1 MDSNIFDL
9 IKKAN
14 DTTLNRHGNLITLER
29 AVFLSWWCD
38 KGDCA
43 FCYMSTQKN
52 KIKDPKKARRNV
64 YNIYAEAEMCKRLD
78 WNIEF
83 LSGGYES
90 FTTQEIKEI
99 ATTIK
104 DITGDG
110 VWLNTGITDEL
121 GEYGSEIK
129 GITGAVEVANPE
141 IHERVCPDELGEYG
155 SEIKGITGAVEVA
168 NPEIHERVCPSKKLE
183 DISNMLDVAGD
194 LGFKKAITVIL
205 GLGETLEDVGYLMDY
220 IRDHKIDRVIFYSL
234 NPHKETIYANSSQPA
249 SLYYA
254 QVVAQV
260 RLAFPDIE
268 IICGTWIDNL
278 ANIGILILSGANGI
292 TKFPLFKMFGTKY
305 GKRVEEEVKWAGREL
320 KGTFTDKT
328 QLGPEKSEVSP
339 DLDKFIKRYVK
350 ESLKNKY

>member
-1 MDSNIFDL
+1 MDPDIFDL
-9 IKKAN
+9 MKKAN
-14 DTTLNRHGNLITLER
+14 KTTLEKHGNLITLER

-52 KIKDPKKARRNV
+52 KIKDPAKARRNMN
-64 YNIYAEAEMCKRLD
+64 NIFAEAEMCKRLD

-90 FTTQEIKEI
+90 FTTQEIKHI

-121 GEYGSEIK
+121 
-129 GITGAVEVANPE
+129 A
-141 IHERVCPDELGEYG
+141 EYG

-168 NPEIHERVCPSKKLE
+168 NPEIHERVCPSKKLD
-183 DISNMLDVAGD
+183 DISNMLDTAHD
-194 LGFKKAITVIL
+194 LGFKKAITIIL
-205 GLGETLEDVGYLMDY
+205 GLGETLDDVDY
-220 IRDHKIDRVIFYSL
+220 IIDYIKDHKIDRVIFYSL
-234 NPHKETIYANSSQPA
+234 NPHKETIYADSSQPA

-254 QVVAQV
+254 QVVSQV

-328 QLGPEKSEVSP
+328 KLGP
-339 DLDKFIKRYVK
+339 
-350 ESLKNKY
+350 

>member
-1 MDSNIFDL
+1 MINMESDMFEL
-9 IKKAN
+9 ISKAN
-14 DTTLNRHGNLITLER
+14 DLTLKKHGNLITLER

-52 KIKDPKKARRNV
+52 KIKDPSKARRNV
-64 YNIYAEAEMCKRLD
+64 NNIYAEAEMCKRLD

-121 GEYGSEIK
+121 SEF
-129 GITGAVEVANPE
+129 GP
-141 IHERVCPDELGEYG
+141 
-155 SEIKGITGAVEVA
+155 EIKGITGAVEVA
-168 NPEIHERVCPSKKLE
+168 NPEIHERVCPSKKLD
-183 DISNMLDVAGD
+183 DISNMLDVSGD
-194 LGFKKAITVIL
+194 LGFKKAITIIL
-205 GLGETLEDVGYLMDY
+205 GLGETLDDVDYVIDY

-254 QVVAQV
+254 QVVSRV
-260 RLAFPDIE
+260 RLAFPEIE

-320 KGTFTDKT
+320 KGTFTNKEM
-328 QLGPEKSEVSP
+328 LGPEKSEIDSE
-339 DLDKFIKRYVK
+339 LDRFIKRYVK

>member
-14 DTTLNRHGNLITLER
+14 ETTLKNHGSLITLER

-43 FCYMSTQKN
+43 FCYMSTQKE
-52 KIKDPKKARRNV
+52 KIKDPKKARRNI

-90 FTTQEIKEI
+90 FSTQEIKEI

-104 DITGDG
+104 NITGDG

-121 GEYGSEIK
+121 SEYGSEIK

-141 IHERVCPDELGEYG
+141 IHQ
-155 SEIKGITGAVEVA
+155 K
-168 NPEIHERVCPSKKLE
+168 VCPSKRLE

-194 LGFKKAITVIL
+194 LGFKKAITIIL
-205 GLGETLEDVGYLMDY
+205 GLGETLNDVDY
-220 IRDHKIDRVIFYSL
+220 IIDYIKDHKIDRVIFYSL

-305 GKRVEEEVKWAGREL
+305 GKRVEEEVKWAGRDL
-320 KGTFTDKT
+320 KGTFTDKNM
-328 QLGPEKSEVSP
+328 LGPQKSEVSP
-339 DLDKFIKRYVK
+339 ELDKFIKRYVK

>member
-9 IKKAN
+9 IKNAN
-14 DTTLNRHGNLITLER
+14 EITLKKHGNLITLER

-52 KIKDPKKARRNV
+52 KIKDPTKARRNIN
-64 YNIYAEAEMCKRLD
+64 NILAETEMCRRLD

-83 LSGGYES
+83 LSGGYKS
-90 FTTQEIKEI
+90 FTTQEIKQI
-99 ATTIK
+99 ATDIK

-121 GEYGSEIK
+121 NEYGSEIK
-129 GITGAVEVANPE
+129 GITGAIEVANPE
-141 IHERVCPDELGEYG
+141 IHE
-155 SEIKGITGAVEVA
+155 K
-168 NPEIHERVCPSKKLE
+168 VCPSKKLD

-194 LGFKKAITVIL
+194 LGFKKAITIIL
-205 GLGETLEDVGYLMDY
+205 GLGETLDDVDYLIDY
-220 IRDHKIDRVIFYSL
+220 IKDHNIDRVIFYSL
-234 NPHKETIYANSSQPA
+234 NPHKETVYANSSQPA

-292 TKFPLFKMFGTKY
+292 TKFPLFKMFATKY

-320 KGTFTDKT
+320 KGTFTDKNM
-328 QLGPEKSEVSP
+328 LGPQKSEVNP
-339 DLDKFIKRYVK
+339 ELDKFIKRYVK

>member
-14 DTTLNRHGNLITLER
+14 ETTLNKHGDLITLER

-43 FCYMSTQKN
+43 FCYMSTQKD
-52 KIKDPKKARRNV
+52 KIKDSAKARRNIS
-64 YNIYAEAEMCKRLD
+64 NIYAEAEMCKRLD

-90 FTTQEIKEI
+90 FTTQEIKQI

-110 VWLNTGITDEL
+110 VWLNTGITDDLE
-121 GEYGSEIK
+121 EYGSEIK
-129 GITGAVEVANPE
+129 GITGAVEVANPK
-141 IHERVCPDELGEYG
+141 IHE
-155 SEIKGITGAVEVA
+155 
-168 NPEIHERVCPSKKLE
+168 NVCPSKKLD
-183 DISNMLDVAGD
+183 DISNMLDVAND
-194 LGFKKAITVIL
+194 LGFKKAITIIL
-205 GLGETLEDVGYLMDY
+205 GLGETLSDVDYIIDY

-305 GKRVEEEVKWAGREL
+305 GKRVEEEVKWAGRQL

-339 DLDKFIKRYVK
+339 ELDKFIKRYIK

>member
-1 MDSNIFDL
+1 MDSNIFDQ

-14 DTTLNRHGNLITLER
+14 EITLKNHGDLISLER

-43 FCYMSTQKN
+43 FCYMSTQKE
-52 KIKDPKKARRNV
+52 KIKDPKKARRNIN
-64 YNIYAEAEMCKRLD
+64 NIYAEAEMCRRLD

-104 DITGDG
+104 SITGEG
-110 VWLNTGITDEL
+110 VWLNTGITDDLAEFS
-121 GEYGSEIK
+121 SEIK
-129 GITGAVEVANPE
+129 GITGAVEVANPD
-141 IHERVCPDELGEYG
+141 IH
-155 SEIKGITGAVEVA
+155 
-168 NPEIHERVCPSKKLE
+168 NRVCPSKKLE

-194 LGFKKAITVIL
+194 LGFKKAITIIL
-205 GLGETLEDVGYLMDY
+205 GLGETLDDISYLIDY
-220 IRDHKIDRVIFYSL
+220 IKNHNIDRVIFYSL

-254 QVVAQV
+254 QVVSQI

-305 GKRVEEEVKWAGREL
+305 GKRVEEEVKWAGRQL
-320 KGTFTDKT
+320 KGTFTDKSK
-328 QLGPEKSEVSP
+328 LGPNQSEVSP

>member
-14 DTTLNRHGNLITLER
+14 EITLKNHGNLITLER

-43 FCYMSTQKN
+43 FCYMSTQKD
-52 KIKDPKKARRNV
+52 KIKDPKKARRNIS
-64 YNIYAEAEMCKRLD
+64 NIYAEAEMCKRLD

-90 FTTQEIKEI
+90 FTTQEIKTI

-129 GITGAVEVANPE
+129 GITGAVEVANTE
-141 IHERVCPDELGEYG
+141 IH
-155 SEIKGITGAVEVA
+155 
-168 NPEIHERVCPSKKLE
+168 NRVCPSKKLS

-194 LGFKKAITVIL
+194 LGFKKAITIIL
-205 GLGETLEDVGYLMDY
+205 GLGETLEDTDY
-220 IRDHKIDRVIFYSL
+220 IIDYIKDHKIDRVIFYSL

-254 QVVAQV
+254 QVVARV
-260 RLAFPDIE
+260 RLEFPEIE

-320 KGTFTDKT
+320 KGTFTDKNM
-328 QLGPEKSEVSP
+328 LGPQESEVSP
-339 DLDKFIKRYVK
+339 ELNKFIKRYVK

>member
-1 MDSNIFDL
+1 MDFDL

-14 DTTLNRHGNLITLER
+14 EITLKNHGNLITLER

-43 FCYMSTQKN
+43 FCYMSTQKE
-52 KIKDPKKARRNV
+52 KIKDPQKARRNIN
-64 YNIYAEAEMCKRLD
+64 NIFAEAEMCKRLD

-90 FTTQEIKEI
+90 FTTQEIKNI
-99 ATTIK
+99 AEKIK
-104 DITGDG
+104 NITGDG

-121 GEYGSEIK
+121 SEYESEIK
-129 GITGAVEVANPE
+129 GITGAVEVANPK
-141 IHERVCPDELGEYG
+141 IH
-155 SEIKGITGAVEVA
+155 KK
-168 NPEIHERVCPSKKLE
+168 VCPSKKLD

-194 LGFKKAITVIL
+194 LGFKKAITIIL
-205 GLGETLEDVGYLMDY
+205 GLGETLEDVGYIIDY
-220 IRDHKIDRVIFYSL
+220 IKEHKIDRVIFYSL

-254 QVVAQV
+254 QVVSQI
-260 RLAFPDIE
+260 RLAFPNIE

-320 KGTFTDKT
+320 KGTFTDKGK
-328 QLGPEKSEVSP
+328 LGPEKSEISP

>member
-14 DTTLNRHGNLITLER
+14 EITLKQHGNLITLER

-43 FCYMSTQKN
+43 FCYMSTQKD
-52 KIKDPKKARRNV
+52 KIKDPKKARRNIS
-64 YNIYAEAEMCKRLD
+64 NIYAEAEMCKRLD

-90 FTTQEIKEI
+90 FTTQEIKDI

-104 DITGDG
+104 NITGDG

-121 GEYGSEIK
+121 NEYGSEIK
-129 GITGAVEVANPE
+129 GITGAVEVANPQ
-141 IHERVCPDELGEYG
+141 IHE
-155 SEIKGITGAVEVA
+155 K
-168 NPEIHERVCPSKKLE
+168 VCPSKKLD
-183 DISNMLDVAGD
+183 DISNMLDTAGD
-194 LGFKKAITVIL
+194 YGFKKAITIIL
-205 GLGETLEDVGYLMDY
+205 GLGETLEDVQYIIDY
-220 IRDHKIDRVIFYSL
+220 IKDHNIDRVIFYSL

-305 GKRVEEEVKWAGREL
+305 GKRVEEEVKWAGRDL

-328 QLGPEKSEVSP
+328 KLGPKKSEVSP

>member
-14 DTTLNRHGNLITLER
+14 ETTLNRHGNLITLER

-141 IHERVCPDELGEYG
+141 IHERVCP
-155 SEIKGITGAVEVA
+155 
-168 NPEIHERVCPSKKLE
+168 SKKLE

-234 NPHKETIYANSSQPA
+234 NPHKETVYANSSQPA

-292 TKFPLFKMFGTKY
+292 NKFPLFKMFGTKY

>member
-1 MDSNIFDL
+1 MDFDL

-14 DTTLNRHGNLITLER
+14 EITLKNHGNLITLER

-43 FCYMSTQKN
+43 FCYMSTQKE
-52 KIKDPKKARRNV
+52 KIKDPQKARRNIN
-64 YNIYAEAEMCKRLD
+64 NIFAEAEMCKRLD

-90 FTTQEIKEI
+90 FTTQEIKNI
-99 ATTIK
+99 AEKIK
-104 DITGDG
+104 NITGDG

-121 GEYGSEIK
+121 SEYESEIK
-129 GITGAVEVANPE
+129 GITGAVEVANPK
-141 IHERVCPDELGEYG
+141 IH
-155 SEIKGITGAVEVA
+155 KK
-168 NPEIHERVCPSKKLE
+168 VCPSKKLD

-194 LGFKKAITVIL
+194 LGFKKAITIIL
-205 GLGETLEDVGYLMDY
+205 GLGETLEDVGYIIDY
-220 IRDHKIDRVIFYSL
+220 IKEHKIDRVIFYSL

-254 QVVAQV
+254 QVVSQI
-260 RLAFPDIE
+260 RLAFPNIE

-320 KGTFTDKT
+320 KGTFTDKEK
-328 QLGPEKSEVSP
+328 LGPEKSEISP

>member
-1 MDSNIFDL
+1 MDSNIFEL

-14 DTTLNRHGNLITLER
+14 DTTLKNHGNLITLER

-43 FCYMSTQKN
+43 FCYMSTQKE
-52 KIKDPKKARRNV
+52 KIKDPKKARRNIN
-64 YNIYAEAEMCKRLD
+64 NIYAEAEMCKRLD

-90 FTTQEIKEI
+90 FSTQEIKEI

-104 DITGDG
+104 DITGNG

-121 GEYGSEIK
+121 SEYGSEIQ

-141 IHERVCPDELGEYG
+141 IHQ
-155 SEIKGITGAVEVA
+155 K
-168 NPEIHERVCPSKKLE
+168 VCPSKKLE

-194 LGFKKAITVIL
+194 LGFKKAITIIL
-205 GLGETLEDVGYLMDY
+205 GLGETLDDVNYIIDY
-220 IRDHKIDRVIFYSL
+220 IKDHKIDRVIFYSL

-260 RLAFPDIE
+260 RLAFPNIE

-305 GKRVEEEVKWAGREL
+305 GKRVEEEVKWAGRNL
-320 KGTFTDKT
+320 KGTFTDKNM
-328 QLGPEKSEVSP
+328 LGPQKSEVSP
-339 DLDKFIKRYVK
+339 ELDKFIKRYVK

>member
-14 DTTLNRHGNLITLER
+14 KTTLNKHGDLITLER
-29 AVFLSWWCD
+29 AIFLSWWCD

-52 KIKDPKKARRNV
+52 KIKNPQKARRNV
-64 YNIYAEAEMCKRLD
+64 NNIYAEAEMCKRLD

-90 FTTQEIKEI
+90 FTTSEIKKI

-104 DITGDG
+104 NITGEG

-121 GEYGSEIK
+121 EEYGSEIK
-129 GITGAVEVANPE
+129 GITGALEVANPK
-141 IHERVCPDELGEYG
+141 IHE
-155 SEIKGITGAVEVA
+155 S
-168 NPEIHERVCPSKKLE
+168 VCPSKKIE

-205 GLGETLEDVGYLMDY
+205 GLGETLSDLDYLIDY
-220 IRDHKIDRVIFYSL
+220 IKDHKIDRVIFYSL
-234 NPHKETIYANSSQPA
+234 NPHKDTIYANSSQPA

-254 QVVAQV
+254 QVVTHV

-305 GKRVEEEVKWAGREL
+305 GKRVEEEVKWSGRKL
-320 KGTFTDKT
+320 KGTFTDKN
-328 QLGPEKSEVSP
+328 QLGPQKSEFTP
-339 DLDKFIKRYVK
+339 ELDKFIKRYVK

>member
-14 DTTLNRHGNLITLER
+14 EITLKNHGNLITLER

-43 FCYMSTQKN
+43 FCYMSTQKD
-52 KIKDPKKARRNV
+52 KIKDPKKARRNIS
-64 YNIYAEAEMCKRLD
+64 NIYAEAEMCKRLD

-90 FTTQEIKEI
+90 FTTQEIKTI

-141 IHERVCPDELGEYG
+141 IHNRF
-155 SEIKGITGAVEVA
+155 
-168 NPEIHERVCPSKKLE
+168 CPSKKLS

-194 LGFKKAITVIL
+194 LGFKKAITIIL
-205 GLGETLEDVGYLMDY
+205 GLGETLEDTDY
-220 IRDHKIDRVIFYSL
+220 IIDYIKDHKIDRVIFYSL

-254 QVVAQV
+254 QVVARV
-260 RLAFPDIE
+260 RLEFPEIE

-320 KGTFTDKT
+320 KGTFTDKNM
-328 QLGPEKSEVSP
+328 LGPQESEVSP
-339 DLDKFIKRYVK
+339 ELNKFIKRYVK

>member
-9 IKKAN
+9 IKNAN
-14 DTTLNRHGNLITLER
+14 ETTLKRHGNLITLER

-64 YNIYAEAEMCKRLD
+64 SNIYAEAEMCRRLD

-99 ATTIK
+99 ASTIK

-121 GEYGSEIK
+121 NQYS
-129 GITGAVEVANPE
+129 
-141 IHERVCPDELGEYG
+141 D
-155 SEIKGITGAVEVA
+155 EIKGITGAVEVA
-168 NPEIHERVCPSKKLE
+168 NPEIHERVCPSKKLD

-194 LGFKKAITVIL
+194 LGFKKAITIIL
-205 GLGETLEDVGYLMDY
+205 GLGETLEDVNYIIDY
-220 IRDHKIDRVIFYSL
+220 IKDHKIDRVIFYSL
-234 NPHKETIYANSSQPA
+234 NPHKETIYADSSQPA

-254 QVVAQV
+254 QVVSQV

-320 KGTFTDKT
+320 KGTFTDKAK
-328 QLGPEKSEVSP
+328 LGPEKSEVSP
-339 DLDKFIKRYVK
+339 DLDKFVKRYVK

>member
-1 MDSNIFDL
+1 MESNIFDL

-14 DTTLNRHGNLITLER
+14 SITLKNHGDLITLER

-43 FCYMSTQKN
+43 FCYMSTQKE
-52 KIKDPKKARRNV
+52 KIKDPTKARRNV
-64 YNIYAEAEMCKRLD
+64 NNILAEAEMCKRLD

-90 FTTQEIKEI
+90 FTTQEIKDI
-99 ATTIK
+99 ATNIK
-104 DITGDG
+104 NITGDG
-110 VWLNTGITDEL
+110 VWLNTGITDDLAEF
-121 GEYGSEIK
+121 GSEIT

-141 IHERVCPDELGEYG
+141 IHERVF
-155 SEIKGITGAVEVA
+155 T
-168 NPEIHERVCPSKKLE
+168 SKKLV
-183 DISNMLDVAGD
+183 DISHMLDTAGD
-194 LGFKKAITVIL
+194 LGFKKAITIIL
-205 GLGETLEDVGYLMDY
+205 GLGETLDDVDYLIDY
-220 IRDHKIDRVIFYSL
+220 IKDHRIDRVIFYSL

-305 GKRVEEEVKWAGREL
+305 GKRVEEEVKWAGRQL
-320 KGTFTDKT
+320 KGTFTDKEK
-328 QLGPEKSEVSP
+328 LGPKESEVSP

-350 ESLKNKY
+350 ESLKNKYQ

>member
-9 IKKAN
+9 IKNAN
-14 DTTLNRHGNLITLER
+14 ETTLKRHGNLITLER

-52 KIKDPKKARRNV
+52 KIKNPKKARRNV
-64 YNIYAEAEMCKRLD
+64 SNIYAEAEMCRRLE

-99 ATTIK
+99 ASTIK

-121 GEYGSEIK
+121 NQYS
-129 GITGAVEVANPE
+129 
-141 IHERVCPDELGEYG
+141 D
-155 SEIKGITGAVEVA
+155 EIKGITGAVEVA
-168 NPEIHERVCPSKKLE
+168 NPEIHERVCPSKKLD

-194 LGFKKAITVIL
+194 LGFKKAITIIL
-205 GLGETLEDVGYLMDY
+205 GLGETLEDVNYIIDY
-220 IRDHKIDRVIFYSL
+220 IKDHKIDRVIFYSL
-234 NPHKETIYANSSQPA
+234 NPHKETIYADSSQPA

-254 QVVAQV
+254 QVVSQV

-320 KGTFTDKT
+320 KGTFTDKAK
-328 QLGPEKSEVSP
+328 LGPEKSEVSP

>member
-1 MDSNIFDL
+1 MKKMDYNTFDL

-14 DTTLNRHGNLITLER
+14 EITLKNHGDLVTLER

-52 KIKDPKKARRNV
+52 KIKDPTKARRNIS
-64 YNIYAEAEMCKRLD
+64 NIYAEAEMCKRLD

-90 FTTQEIKEI
+90 FTTSEIKEI
-99 ATTIK
+99 ASTIK

-121 GEYGSEIK
+121 EEFSSEIK

-141 IHERVCPDELGEYG
+141 IH
-155 SEIKGITGAVEVA
+155 
-168 NPEIHERVCPSKKLE
+168 NRVCPSKSLD
-183 DISNMLDVAGD
+183 DISNMLDTAGD
-194 LGFKKAITVIL
+194 LGFKKAITIIL
-205 GLGETLEDVGYLMDY
+205 GLGETLEDVEYVIDY
-220 IRDHKIDRVIFYSL
+220 IKEHKIDRVIFYSL
-234 NPHKETIYANSSQPA
+234 NPHKETIYADSCQPA

-254 QVVAQV
+254 QVVARV
-260 RLAFPDIE
+260 RLEFPDIE

-305 GKRVEEEVKWAGREL
+305 GKRVEEEVKWTGRRL
-320 KGTFTDKT
+320 KGTFTDKDM
-328 QLGPEKSEVSP
+328 LGSEKSEISP

>member
-14 DTTLNRHGNLITLER
+14 AITLDKHGDLITLER

-52 KIKDPKKARRNV
+52 KIRDPKKARRNV
-64 YNIYAEAEMCKRLD
+64 NNIYAEAEMCRRLD

-90 FTTQEIKEI
+90 FTIPEIKEI

-104 DITGDG
+104 NITEDG

-121 GEYGSEIK
+121 EEFGSEIK
-129 GITGAVEVANPE
+129 GITGAVEVANPG
-141 IHERVCPDELGEYG
+141 IHE
-155 SEIKGITGAVEVA
+155 K
-168 NPEIHERVCPSKKLE
+168 VCPSKKLD
-183 DISNMLDVAGD
+183 DISNMLDVAND
-194 LGFKKAITVIL
+194 LGFKKAITIIL
-205 GLGETLEDVGYLMDY
+205 GLGETLDDVDY
-220 IRDHKIDRVIFYSL
+220 IIDYIKDHNIDRVIFYSL

-305 GKRVEEEVKWAGREL
+305 GKRVEEEVKWAGRQL
-320 KGTFTDKT
+320 KGTFTDKNM
-328 QLGPEKSEVSP
+328 LGPEKSEFDP
-339 DLDKFIKRYVK
+339 ELDKFIKRYIK

>member
-9 IKKAN
+9 IKNAN
-14 DTTLNRHGNLITLER
+14 ETTLKNHGDLITLER

-43 FCYMSTQKN
+43 FCYMSTQKD
-52 KIKDPKKARRNV
+52 KIKDPAKARRNV
-64 YNIYAEAEMCKRLD
+64 SNIYAEAEMCKRLD

-83 LSGGYES
+83 LSGGYKS
-90 FTTQEIKEI
+90 FTTQEIKDI

-110 VWLNTGITDEL
+110 VWLNTGITDDL
-121 GEYGSEIK
+121 DQYGSEIK

-141 IHERVCPDELGEYG
+141 IH
-155 SEIKGITGAVEVA
+155 
-168 NPEIHERVCPSKKLE
+168 NRVCPSKKLE
-183 DISNMLDVAGD
+183 DISNMLDIAGD
-194 LGFKKAITVIL
+194 LGFKKAITIIL
-205 GLGETLEDVGYLMDY
+205 GLGETLDDVDY
-220 IRDHKIDRVIFYSL
+220 IITYIKDHKIDRVIFYSL
-234 NPHKETIYANSSQPA
+234 NPHKETVYANSSQPA

-305 GKRVEEEVKWAGREL
+305 GKRVEEEVKWAGRQL
-320 KGTFTDKT
+320 KGTFTDKSK
-328 QLGPEKSEVSP
+328 LGPEQSEVSP
-339 DLDKFIKRYVK
+339 DLDRFIKRYVK

>member
-9 IKKAN
+9 IKDAN
-14 DTTLNRHGNLITLER
+14 DITLKKHGNLITLER

-43 FCYMSTQKN
+43 FCYMSTQKE
-52 KIKDPKKARRNV
+52 KIKDPKKARRNIS
-64 YNIYAEAEMCKRLD
+64 NIYAEAEMCKRLD

-104 DITGDG
+104 NITGDG
-110 VWLNTGITDEL
+110 VWLNTGITEEL
-121 GEYGSEIK
+121 NEYGSEIK
-129 GITGAVEVANPE
+129 GITGAVEVANPQ
-141 IHERVCPDELGEYG
+141 IHE
-155 SEIKGITGAVEVA
+155 K
-168 NPEIHERVCPSKKLE
+168 VCPSKKLD

-194 LGFKKAITVIL
+194 LGFKKAITIIL
-205 GLGETLEDVGYLMDY
+205 GLGETLDDVQYIIDY
-220 IRDHKIDRVIFYSL
+220 IKDHKIDRVIFYSL

-305 GKRVEEEVKWAGREL
+305 GKRVEEEVKWADRDL
-320 KGTFTDKT
+320 KGTFTDKDM
-328 QLGPEKSEVSP
+328 LGPQKSEVSP
-339 DLDKFIKRYVK
+339 ELDKFIKRYIK

>member
-1 MDSNIFDL
+1 MDFDL

-14 DTTLNRHGNLITLER
+14 ETTLKNHGNLITLER

-43 FCYMSTQKN
+43 FCYMSTQKE
-52 KIKDPKKARRNV
+52 KIKDPQKARRNIN
-64 YNIYAEAEMCKRLD
+64 NIFAEAEMCKRLD

-90 FTTQEIKEI
+90 FTTQEIKNI
-99 ATTIK
+99 AEKIK
-104 DITGDG
+104 NITGDG

-121 GEYGSEIK
+121 SEYESEIK
-129 GITGAVEVANPE
+129 GITGAVEVANPKM
-141 IHERVCPDELGEYG
+141 H
-155 SEIKGITGAVEVA
+155 KK
-168 NPEIHERVCPSKKLE
+168 VCPSKKLD

-194 LGFKKAITVIL
+194 LGFKKAITIIL
-205 GLGETLEDVGYLMDY
+205 GLGETLEDVGYIIDY
-220 IRDHKIDRVIFYSL
+220 IKEHKIDRVIFYSL

-254 QVVAQV
+254 QVVSQI

-328 QLGPEKSEVSP
+328 KLGPEKSEISP

>member
-14 DTTLNRHGNLITLER
+14 EITLKNHGNLITLER
-29 AVFLSWWCD
+29 AIFLSWWCD

-43 FCYMSTQKN
+43 FCYMSTQKD

-64 YNIYAEAEMCKRLD
+64 SNIYAEAEMCKRLD

-90 FTTQEIKEI
+90 FTTQEIKQI

-121 GEYGSEIK
+121 DEYGSEIT
-129 GITGAVEVANPE
+129 GITGAVEVANPK
-141 IHERVCPDELGEYG
+141 IHE
-155 SEIKGITGAVEVA
+155 K
-168 NPEIHERVCPSKKLE
+168 VCPSKKLE
-183 DISNMLDVAGD
+183 DISNMLDTANS
-194 LGFKKAITVIL
+194 LGFKKAITIIL
-205 GLGETLEDVGYLMDY
+205 GLGETLEDVEYIIDY
-220 IRDHKIDRVIFYSL
+220 IKDHKIDRVIFYSL
-234 NPHKETIYANSSQPA
+234 NPHKETTYANSSQPA

-292 TKFPLFKMFGTKY
+292 TKFPLFKMFATKY
-305 GKRVEEEVKWAGREL
+305 GKRVEEEVKWAGRDL
-320 KGTFTDKT
+320 KGTFTDKNK
-328 QLGPEKSEVSP
+328 LGPKQSEISP
-339 DLDKFIKRYVK
+339 DLDKFIKRYVN
-350 ESLKNKY
+350 ESLKNRY

>member
-9 IKKAN
+9 IKDAN
-14 DTTLNRHGNLITLER
+14 KITLRNHGDLITLER

-43 FCYMSTQKN
+43 FCYMSTQKE
-52 KIKDPKKARRNV
+52 KIKDPTKARRNV
-64 YNIYAEAEMCKRLD
+64 SNIYAEAEMCKRLD

-83 LSGGYES
+83 LSGGYKS
-90 FTTQEIKEI
+90 FTTQEIKDI

-110 VWLNTGITDEL
+110 VWLNTGITDDL
-121 GEYGSEIK
+121 DQYGSEIK

-141 IHERVCPDELGEYG
+141 IH
-155 SEIKGITGAVEVA
+155 
-168 NPEIHERVCPSKKLE
+168 NRVCPSKKLE

-194 LGFKKAITVIL
+194 LGFKKAITIIL
-205 GLGETLEDVGYLMDY
+205 GLGETLDDVDY
-220 IRDHKIDRVIFYSL
+220 IIDYIKDHKIDRVIFYSL
-234 NPHKETIYANSSQPA
+234 NPHKETVYANSSQPA

-305 GKRVEEEVKWAGREL
+305 GKRVEEEVKWAGRQL
-320 KGTFTDKT
+320 KGTFTDKSK
-328 QLGPEKSEVSP
+328 LGPEQSEVSP
-339 DLDKFIKRYVK
+339 ELDRFIKRYVK

>member
-1 MDSNIFDL
+1 MDYDIFDL
-9 IKKAN
+9 IRNAN
-14 DTTLNRHGNLITLER
+14 KTTLSKHGNLITLER

-43 FCYMSTQKN
+43 FCYMSTQKE
-52 KIKDPKKARRNV
+52 KIKDPTKARRNIN
-64 YNIYAEAEMCKRLD
+64 NIYAEAEMCKRLD

-83 LSGGYES
+83 LSGGYKS

-99 ATTIK
+99 ATNIK
-104 DITGDG
+104 EITGDG

-121 GEYGSEIK
+121 NEYESEIK

-141 IHERVCPDELGEYG
+141 IHE
-155 SEIKGITGAVEVA
+155 K
-168 NPEIHERVCPSKKLE
+168 VCPSKKLD
-183 DISNMLDVAGD
+183 DISSMLDVAGS
-194 LGFKKAITVIL
+194 LGFKKAITIIL
-205 GLGETLEDVGYLMDY
+205 GLGETLEDVQYIIDY
-220 IRDHKIDRVIFYSL
+220 IKDHKIDRVIFYSL
-234 NPHKETIYANSSQPA
+234 NPHKETVYANSSQPA

-305 GKRVEEEVKWAGREL
+305 GKRVEEEVKWAGRDL
-320 KGTFTDKT
+320 KGTFTDENM
-328 QLGPEKSEVSP
+328 LGPKKSEVSP
-339 DLDKFIKRYVK
+339 ELDKFINRYIK

>member
-14 DTTLNRHGNLITLER
+14 EITLNQHGDLITLER

-52 KIKDPKKARRNV
+52 KIKDPAKARRNV

-90 FTTQEIKEI
+90 FTTTEIKEI
-99 ATTIK
+99 AATIK
-104 DITGDG
+104 NITGDG

-121 GEYGSEIK
+121 DEFGSEIK
-129 GITGAVEVANPE
+129 GITGAVEVANPR
-141 IHERVCPDELGEYG
+141 IHE
-155 SEIKGITGAVEVA
+155 K
-168 NPEIHERVCPSKKLE
+168 VCPSKKLD
-183 DISNMLDVAGD
+183 DISNMLDVAND
-194 LGFKKAITVIL
+194 LGFKKAITIIL
-205 GLGETLEDVGYLMDY
+205 GLGETLSDVDYIIDY

-234 NPHKETIYANSSQPA
+234 NPHKETVYANSSQPA

-305 GKRVEEEVKWAGREL
+305 GKRVEEEVKWAGRQL
-320 KGTFTDKT
+320 KGTFTDKDK
-328 QLGPEKSEVSP
+328 LGPQNSEVNP
-339 DLDKFIKRYVK
+339 ELDKFIKRYIK

>member
-1 MDSNIFDL
+1 MDSNIFDS

-14 DTTLNRHGNLITLER
+14 EITLKNHGDLVTLER

-52 KIKDPKKARRNV
+52 KIKDPTKARRNV
-64 YNIYAEAEMCKRLD
+64 SNIYAEAEMCKRLD

-90 FTTQEIKEI
+90 FTTSEIKEI
-99 ATTIK
+99 ASTIK

-121 GEYGSEIK
+121 EEFGQEIK
-129 GITGAVEVANPE
+129 GITGAVEVANPT
-141 IHERVCPDELGEYG
+141 IH
-155 SEIKGITGAVEVA
+155 
-168 NPEIHERVCPSKKLE
+168 NNVCPSKSLD
-183 DISNMLDVAGD
+183 DISHMLDTAGD
-194 LGFKKAITVIL
+194 LGFKKAITIIL
-205 GLGETLEDVGYLMDY
+205 GLGETLEDVEYVIDY
-220 IRDHKIDRVIFYSL
+220 IKEHKIDRVIFYSL
-234 NPHKETIYANSSQPA
+234 NPHKETIYADESQPA

-254 QVVAQV
+254 QVVARI
-260 RLAFPDIE
+260 RLEFPEIE

-292 TKFPLFKMFGTKY
+292 TKFPLFKMFATKY
-305 GKRVEEEVKWAGREL
+305 GVRVEEEVKWAGRRL
-320 KGTFTDKT
+320 KGTFTDKSR
-328 QLGPEKSEVSP
+328 LGEPKSEVSP
-339 DLDKFIKRYVK
+339 DLDRFIKRYIK
-350 ESLKNKY
+350 ESLKDKY